1 MSQIRKIREEE
12 ILLAKHL
19 LSLANKNPD
28 EFTFSSDVDEY
39 EGGVMG
45 SINFTLGDSSDY
57 AGDVIQV
64 EYADEDGVRVLITLT
79 ENSKGELLD
88 MDFWKENFSK
98 LLRYPTPERVSV
110 NTRGI

>member
-12 ILLAKHL
+12 IVLARHL
-19 LSLANKNPD
+19 LVLAEKDPSAYS
-28 EFTFSSDVDEY
+28 FPSDVDEY

-57 AGDVIQV
+57 AGDIVQV
-64 EYADEDGVRVLITLT
+64 EYTDEDGIRVVITLT
-79 ENSKGELLD
+79 QNSKGELLD

-98 LLRYPTPERVSV
+98 LLKYPTPDKVSI

>member
-12 ILLAKHL
+12 TVLAKHL
-19 LSLANKNPD
+19 VSLANKNPD
-28 EFTFSSDVDEY
+28 DFVFPSDVDDY

-45 SINFTLGDSSDY
+45 SINFTLGDSGDY
-57 AGDVIQV
+57 AGDMIQV

-79 ENSKGELLD
+79 QNSKGELLD

-98 LLRYPTPERVSV
+98 LLRYPKPGQVSI

>member
-12 ILLAKHL
+12 IVLAKHL
-19 LSLANKNPD
+19 LTLANKNPED
-28 EFTFSSDVDEY
+28 FSFPSDVDDY

-45 SINFTLGDSSDY
+45 SINFTLGDSGDY
-57 AGDVIQV
+57 AGDLVQV
-64 EYADEDGVRVLITLT
+64 EYSDEDGVRVVITLT
-79 ENSKGELLD
+79 QNSKGELLD

-98 LLRYPTPERVSV
+98 LLKYPTTEKVSI

>member
-12 ILLAKHL
+12 IILAKHL
-19 LSLANKNPD
+19 LTLANKNPE
-28 EFTFSSDVDEY
+28 EFTFPTEVDDY

-45 SINFTLGDSSDY
+45 SINFTLGDSGDY
-57 AGDVIQV
+57 AGDIVQV
-64 EYADEDGVRVLITLT
+64 EYFDDDGIRVLITMT
-79 ENSKGELLD
+79 QNSKGELLD

-98 LLRYPTPERVSV
+98 LLLYPTPDKVSI